1 MGGLVIRAALPRL
14 VSLASKMHAL
24 LTFGTPHLGCSNGNS
39 TLIKT
44 GFKVF
49 TRIMGHKSLNQ
60 MNLTDASE
68 IKNTFLMKLSAAVV
82 GLGF

>member
-1 MGGLVIRAALPRL
+1 MIRAALPRL
-14 VSLASKMHAL
+14 ASLASKMHTL
-24 LTFGTPHLGCSNGNS
+24 MTFGTPHIGCSNGSS

-68 IKNTFLMKLSAAVV
+68 IKNSFLMKLSSAVV
-82 GLGF
+82 VLAI